1 MWSPAATV
9 ASPPPISNWPEVSG
23 CPDGA
28 CLRTAGLGERVIE
41 ELDYQLTPLGAL
53 TLRRRRYPGV
63 DEDVYEVMLRD
74 EHLMSSLF
82 TASETALGK
91 AGVAACRGGGLE
103 VAVAGLGLGYT
114 ARAVLE
120 SSAVAALL
128 VVELFEPVI
137 DWHRRGLAPLGPVL
151 TGDARCR
158 LEQADFFE
166 RAAGMAGLDSSRP
179 GRTFDAILVDID
191 HAPDRLLA
199 PGHGGFYELEGLR
212 ACARHLKPGGV
223 FGLWSD
229 DAADPGFLSRL
240 ESAFAAASAQPVHFT
255 NPINGLEFEQTLY
268 LARAPG

>member
-1 MWSPAATV
+1 M
-9 ASPPPISNWPEVSG
+9 
-23 CPDGA
+23 
-28 CLRTAGLGERVIE
+28 LVIE

-103 VAVAGLGLGYT
+103 VAVGGLGLGYT

-120 SSAVAALL
+120 SSAVAELL

-137 DWHRRGLAPLGPVL
+137 GWHRHGLAPLGPLL
-151 TGDARCR
+151 TGDPRCR
-158 LEQADFFE
+158 FIQADFFE
-166 RAAGMAGLDSSRP
+166 RASGTAGLDPSRL
-179 GRTFDAILVDID
+179 GRKFDAILVDID

-199 PGHGGFYELEGLR
+199 SSHGGFYEVDGLR
-212 ACARHLKPGGV
+212 ACAAHLKPGGV

-229 DAADPGFLSRL
+229 DAVDPVFLARL
-240 ESAFAAASAQPVHFT
+240 EAAFAAASAEPVHFT
-255 NPINGLEFEQTLY
+255 NPVNGLAFEQTLY